1 VNKHISSIPSLKH
14 KLVLRDGS
22 EINIRLLFHGD
33 KQAYIDMFN
42 SLSKETKTL
51 RYHYVKLDM
60 SEQEAEEYCN
70 LNLDNEIAL
79 IAERREQN
87 STRIAGIGR
96 YDRIGDSQVAE
107 ISFLVDD
114 RDQGQGI
121 CTHLLKD
128 LTGIAKERGIK
139 RFIGILTNK
148 NVIMLDILKKFR
160 PDMGMDI
167 DCGDIIVSF
176 NL

>member
-1 VNKHISSIPSLKH
+1 VNKHASSIPSLKH
-14 KLVLRDGS
+14 IVTLRDGS
-22 EINIRLLFHGD
+22 EVNIRLLFHGD

-42 SLSKETKTL
+42 SLSKETRTL
-51 RYHYVKLDM
+51 RYHYVKVEM
-60 SEQEAEEYCN
+60 TEQEAEEYCN
-70 LNLDNEIAL
+70 LNFDNEIAI
-79 IAERREQN
+79 IAERQQKD
-87 STRIAGIGR
+87 STRIAGVGR
-96 YDRIGDSQVAE
+96 YDRIGESDVAE

-114 RDQGQGI
+114 RDQGKGI

-128 LTGIAKERGIK
+128 LTEIAKERGIK
-139 RFIGILTNK
+139 RFIGVLTNK